1 MILHVIKGERGEI
14 NLLYWNQIH
23 WKSLNWLGELKKK
36 TTRWS
41 KVMIDQEKTINYKN
55 LNIHEKLERLII
67 FKAKVFNII
76 LKLYIS
82 LGFM

>member
-1 MILHVIKGERGEI
+1 
-14 NLLYWNQIH
+14 
-23 WKSLNWLGELKKK
+23 
-36 TTRWS
+36 
-41 KVMIDQEKTINYKN
+41 MIDQEKTINYKN
-55 LNIHEKLERLII
+55 LNIHEILERLII